1 MSKQDFISLFHTKRK
16 ENKNSW
22 FTMFE
27 TIEGEAIA
35 LKAYGTWIQRLE
47 YKGFKDSGPSDCKVK
62 EVTAYLEGI
71 L

>member
-35 LKAYGTWIQRLE
+35 LKAYGTWIQRLNI
-47 YKGFKDSGPSDCKVK
+47 KASHSGPSDCKVK
-62 EVTAYLEGI
+62 EVTAMKG
-71 L
+71 